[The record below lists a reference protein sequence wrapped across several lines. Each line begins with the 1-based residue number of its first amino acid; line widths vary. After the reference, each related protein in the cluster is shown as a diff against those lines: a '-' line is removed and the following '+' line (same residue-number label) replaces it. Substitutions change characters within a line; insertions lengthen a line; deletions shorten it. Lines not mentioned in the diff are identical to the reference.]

1 MKRLNIIV
9 TGGLVRLIDY
19 IILKAYAQMKE
30 ERTIYSIFYLLKGKR
45 SIQTVQDAHLFNLT
59 SYYGIYKKISLHEYD
74 VILQNLLDEQKIN
87 YNDTTHTYFIT
98 KKGESYIRED
108 NHSQVFFSGM
118 KYNNVAP
125 SFYKRIL
132 LFIQVW
138 SNSNRLNQRYM
149 PIIEDIQTENF
160 IKNLYRQRKT
170 YVKLDLTH
178 LFVELKDILRKIPE
192 QNALMY
198 VERLTGYKHY
208 GLSVDQLALK
218 NKVDNHTVELTLTSI
233 NHQILSVVSEHHKEY
248 KTLYLLIEDLISK
261 SHLTISASKTYELFN
276 QNKNLQEIAQIRDLK
291 LNTIYD
297 HVIEIALYDSD
308 FDIRRFVSLH
318 ISNEIINYV
327 ETNKTFK
334 LKDIKDNINKEIS
347 YFQIRLV
354 LSTMYTKERGVN
366 NQFRR

>member
-1 MKRLNIIV
+1 
-9 TGGLVRLIDY
+9 
-19 IILKAYAQMKE
+19 
-30 ERTIYSIFYLLKGKR
+30 
-45 SIQTVQDAHLFNLT
+45 
-59 SYYGIYKKISLHEYD
+59 
-74 VILQNLLDEQKIN
+74 
-87 YNDTTHTYFIT
+87 
-98 KKGESYIRED
+98 
-108 NHSQVFFSGM
+108 M

-233 NHQILSVVSEHHKEY
+233 NHQIRSEEHTSE
-248 KTLYLLIEDLISK
+248 LQSRG
-261 SHLTISASKTYELFN
+261 HLVC
-276 QNKNLQEIAQIRDLK
+276 R
-291 LNTIYD
+291 
-297 HVIEIALYDSD
+297 
-308 FDIRRFVSLH
+308 
-318 ISNEIINYV
+318 
-327 ETNKTFK
+327 
-334 LKDIKDNINKEIS
+334 
-347 YFQIRLV
+347 
-354 LSTMYTKERGVN
+354 
-366 NQFRR
+366 